1 VGSPTQEKGEK
12 ETLPVASTAPQ
23 LENPVDESA
32 AKPIEPESVTAPG
45 TEAAEAPKETP
56 ATEGATSSSPTSKG
70 IFGFG
75 KDKSETTAT
84 DAKDKRRTSLFGT
97 LGKKEK
103 AEETS
108 EGEAKPKGNKL
119 GGLFRKPSKAV
130 KSEEKKEKEPAA
142 PGEPIPE
149 ADKPEPISKD
159 APETAPTETAAA
171 ADKTEPD
178 VAPEPVNVAPAGT
191 PVQAAA

>member
-1 VGSPTQEKGEK
+1 M
-12 ETLPVASTAPQ
+12 TA
-23 LENPVDESA
+23 
-32 AKPIEPESVTAPG
+32 

-56 ATEGATSSSPTSKG
+56 ATEGASATPSKG

-75 KDKSETTAT
+75 KEKSEASGS

-97 LGKKEK
+97 LGKKT
-103 AEETS
+103 EETT
-108 EGEAKPKGNKL
+108 EGEAKPKANKL

-130 KSEEKKEKEPAA
+130 KSEEKKEKEPVAA
-142 PGEPIPE
+142 AETIPE

-171 ADKTEPD
+171 PEQAEPE
-178 VAPEPVNVAPAGT
+178 VAPEPVNVTPTAT